1 LDSQIERVGEFL
13 KIDAV
18 FVENESNNPKKFK
31 EAIEKIIKKSEIP
44 IILGTF
50 NPESLEQSLP
60 LLS

>member
-31 EAIEKIIKKSEIP
+31 EAIEKIIKKIRNSYNFRN
-44 IILGTF
+44 L
-50 NPESLEQSLP
+50 QS
-60 LLS
+60 